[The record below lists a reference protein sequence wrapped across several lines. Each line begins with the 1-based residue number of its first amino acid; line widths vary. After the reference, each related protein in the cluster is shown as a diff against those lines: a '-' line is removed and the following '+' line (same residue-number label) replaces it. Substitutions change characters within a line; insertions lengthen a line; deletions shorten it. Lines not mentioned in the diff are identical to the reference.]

1 MVNKSPGTITRPCL
15 WSQHQLLGTY
25 LQVIILW
32 RKNDEQ
38 ILGSAS
44 LLEYPLYSWY
54 YRPCICHLVL
64 VECVLFLNPGGQAD
78 GVISDIS
85 GPRFWP
91 VSNAKDA
98 IGVLSSNPGESGQ
111 CTYFTHEE
119 AAGFLN
125 VALGYTQ
132 DTWINQLA
140 LLNLIWVQSTLR
152 TLLLDSC
159 TD

>member
-1 MVNKSPGTITRPCL
+1 MVNKSPGIITGQCL
-15 WSQHQLLGTY
+15 WSQHQLLGTN

-32 RKNDEQ
+32 KKNDEL
-38 ILGSAS
+38 IMGSAS
-44 LLEYPLYSWY
+44 LWSIPVFMILQAM
-54 YRPCICHLVL
+54 HLSSRSGWVCL
-64 VECVLFLNPGGQAD
+64 VFKQAD
-78 GVISDIS
+78 GVVSDIS
-85 GPRFWP
+85 GLRFWP
-91 VSNAKDA
+91 MSTAKDA
-98 IGVLSSNPGESGQ
+98 IGVLSSNPGESGH

-140 LLNLIWVQSTLR
+140 LLNLIWVQSTLHM
-152 TLLLDSC
+152 LLSDSC